1 MGYQPDAT
9 FCCALSGRGI
19 IVHSLPGAAPILAA
33 LVLALPRAD
42 LFKAFQAV
50 HENVVKLT
58 EFEPE
63 PSLVPWGLSGRIVG
77 VLFAVPGDRISRLVE
92 QLDPAVSVVRFD
104 I

>member
-1 MGYQPDAT
+1 MGYQPDAA

-19 IVHSLPGAAPILAA
+19 IVPFQGVESLCPFRAWNHCAF
-33 LVLALPRAD
+33 ALPRAD

-63 PSLVPWGLSGRIVG
+63 PSLVPLGQAGQAG
-77 VLFAVPGDRISRLVE
+77 QGTA
-92 QLDPAVSVVRFD
+92 
-104 I
+104 